1 VLIDGAVS
9 RLKLDD
15 PSARAAEQE
24 GGSGRL
30 TAPMPGTVVRVLVEV
45 GQSVEA
51 GTPLMLLEAMKM
63 EHTIKA
69 PAAGVISAVN
79 FAAGDQVSEGV
90 DLLVLDIPEA

>member
-1 VLIDGAVS
+1 
-9 RLKLDD
+9 
-15 PSARAAEQE
+15 
-24 GGSGRL
+24 
-30 TAPMPGTVVRVLVEV
+30 
-45 GQSVEA
+45 
-51 GTPLMLLEAMKM
+51 MLLEAMKM

>member
-1 VLIDGAVS
+1 
-9 RLKLDD
+9 
-15 PSARAAEQE
+15 
-24 GGSGRL
+24 
-30 TAPMPGTVVRVLVEV
+30 VVRVLVEV